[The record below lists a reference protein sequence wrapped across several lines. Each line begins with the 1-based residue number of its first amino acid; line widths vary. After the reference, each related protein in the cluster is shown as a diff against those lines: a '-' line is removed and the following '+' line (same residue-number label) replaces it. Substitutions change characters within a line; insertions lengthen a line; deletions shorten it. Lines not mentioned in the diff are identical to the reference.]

1 MELLQYT
8 FFQHALIGSLL
19 ASIACGL
26 IGTYIVTR
34 RLVFISGGLTHAS
47 FGGIGLG
54 LYTGISPILSAALF
68 AVLSAFGVE
77 WLSKRKDMREDSAI
91 AVFWTLGMALG
102 IMFTFLSPG
111 FAPDLSAY
119 LFGNILTITW
129 SDIALL
135 GGLALLL
142 ILFFALYLHPII
154 YVAFD
159 REFARSQG
167 IPVQVFEYVLMMFIA
182 LTIVACLRM
191 VGIVL
196 VISLLTVPQMTANLF
211 SHRFHRI
218 IWLSIGIGYLSCLG
232 GLMISF
238 YLNVPSGASI
248 IFFSIII
255 YAICKTGKSFGYI
268 CNAKSK
274 DTMEIKIQ
282 SLDQIHEAARQFI
295 AEMGDNTVFALYGKM
310 GAGKTTF
317 IKAVCEELGVSDVIT
332 SPTFAIVNEYRSD
345 TAGELIYH
353 FDFYRIKKLEEVYD
367 MGYEDYFY
375 SGALCFIEWPELVE
389 ELLPGNTIKV
399 TIEEVENGEREVTLE
414 SFE

>member
-1 MELLQYT
+1 MDLLQYT
-8 FFQHALIGSLL
+8 FFQHALLGSLL

-26 IGTYIVTR
+26 VGTYIVTR

-68 AVLSAFGVE
+68 AVLSAFGVG

-119 LFGNILTITW
+119 LFGNILTITA

-135 GGLALLL
+135 GVLSVVLAV
-142 ILFFALYLHPII
+142 FFGLYLRPIVSI
-154 YVAFD
+154 AFD

-167 IPVQVFEYVLMMFIA
+167 LPVEFFEYALMLFIA

-196 VISLLTVPQMTANLF
+196 VISLLTIPQMTANLF

-232 GLMISF
+232 GLLLSF

-248 IFFSIII
+248 IFFSILI
-255 YAICKTGKSFGYI
+255 YAVCKTGKSLYI
-268 CNAKSK
+268 AN
-274 DTMEIKIQ
+274 
-282 SLDQIHEAARQFI
+282 L
-295 AEMGDNTVFALYGKM
+295 
-310 GAGKTTF
+310 
-317 IKAVCEELGVSDVIT
+317 
-332 SPTFAIVNEYRSD
+332 
-345 TAGELIYH
+345 
-353 FDFYRIKKLEEVYD
+353 KKQNRL
-367 MGYEDYFY
+367 
-375 SGALCFIEWPELVE
+375 
-389 ELLPGNTIKV
+389 
-399 TIEEVENGEREVTLE
+399 
-414 SFE
+414 

>member
-1 MELLQYT
+1 MDLLQYT
-8 FFQHALIGSLL
+8 FFQHALLGSLL

-26 IGTYIVTR
+26 VGTYIVTR

-119 LFGNILTITW
+119 LFGNILTITA

-135 GGLALLL
+135 GVLSVVLAV
-142 ILFFALYLHPII
+142 FFGLYLHPIVSI
-154 YVAFD
+154 AFD

-167 IPVQVFEYVLMMFIA
+167 LPVEFFEYALMLFIA

-196 VISLLTVPQMTANLF
+196 VISLLTIPQMTANLF

-232 GLMISF
+232 GLLLSF

-248 IFFSIII
+248 IFFSILI
-255 YAICKTGKSFGYI
+255 YAACKTGKSLYI
-268 CNAKSK
+268 AN
-274 DTMEIKIQ
+274 
-282 SLDQIHEAARQFI
+282 L
-295 AEMGDNTVFALYGKM
+295 
-310 GAGKTTF
+310 
-317 IKAVCEELGVSDVIT
+317 
-332 SPTFAIVNEYRSD
+332 
-345 TAGELIYH
+345 
-353 FDFYRIKKLEEVYD
+353 KKQNRL
-367 MGYEDYFY
+367 
-375 SGALCFIEWPELVE
+375 
-389 ELLPGNTIKV
+389 
-399 TIEEVENGEREVTLE
+399 
-414 SFE
+414 

>member
-135 GGLALLL
+135 GGLAVLL

-218 IWLSIGIGYLSCLG
+218 IWLSIGIGYLSFLG

-248 IFFSIII
+248 IFFPIII
-255 YAICKTGKSFGYI
+255 YAICKTGKSFW
-268 CNAKSK
+268 
-274 DTMEIKIQ
+274 
-282 SLDQIHEAARQFI
+282 
-295 AEMGDNTVFALYGKM
+295 LY
-310 GAGKTTF
+310 
-317 IKAVCEELGVSDVIT
+317 LQ
-332 SPTFAIVNEYRSD
+332 R
-345 TAGELIYH
+345 
-353 FDFYRIKKLEEVYD
+353 
-367 MGYEDYFY
+367 
-375 SGALCFIEWPELVE
+375 
-389 ELLPGNTIKV
+389 
-399 TIEEVENGEREVTLE
+399 
-414 SFE
+414 

>member
-1 MELLQYT
+1 MNKWSYCNTL
-8 FFQHALIGSLL
+8 FSNMPLIGSLL

-47 FGGIGLG
+47 LAVSVWDCIPAF
-54 LYTGISPILSAALF
+54 PILSAALF

-135 GGLALLL
+135 GGLAVLL

-255 YAICKTGKSFGYI
+255 YAICKTGKSFW
-268 CNAKSK
+268 
-274 DTMEIKIQ
+274 
-282 SLDQIHEAARQFI
+282 
-295 AEMGDNTVFALYGKM
+295 LY
-310 GAGKTTF
+310 
-317 IKAVCEELGVSDVIT
+317 LQ
-332 SPTFAIVNEYRSD
+332 R
-345 TAGELIYH
+345 
-353 FDFYRIKKLEEVYD
+353 
-367 MGYEDYFY
+367 
-375 SGALCFIEWPELVE
+375 
-389 ELLPGNTIKV
+389 
-399 TIEEVENGEREVTLE
+399 
-414 SFE
+414 